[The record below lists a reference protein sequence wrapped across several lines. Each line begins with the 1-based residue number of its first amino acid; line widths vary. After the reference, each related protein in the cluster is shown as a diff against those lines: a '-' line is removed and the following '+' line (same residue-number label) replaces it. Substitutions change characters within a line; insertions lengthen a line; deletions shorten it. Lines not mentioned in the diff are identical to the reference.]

1 MKRIEQLKDI
11 KSISLVDYGVD
22 NIAFDIQDIKKVLN
36 ILKRLNIAVKGGD
49 IWIMQNGELHLTYD
63 NWFCDQL
70 ENEMYSMYV
79 ERSIEKTQTYI
90 DNYPLD
96 DDAYVEIVI

>member
-11 KSISLVDYGVD
+11 KSISLVNYGVN
-22 NIAFDIQDIKKVLN
+22 NIAFNIQDIKKVLN

-49 IWIMQNGELHLTYD
+49 IWIMRNGELHLTYD

-70 ENEMYSMYV
+70 ENEMYLMYV

-96 DDAYVEIVI
+96 DHAYVEIVI